1 MYSTIEMKM
10 AVCASLSDLPS
21 EIKQLVWQHLVT
33 VVDKDESSRKPPVLK
48 KKSRTRKKIQESR
61 RKTDKKVMDML
72 VDMQACKKL
81 NL

>member
-10 AVCASLSDLPS
+10 AVCASLSDLPL

-33 VVDKDESSRKPPVLK
+33 AVDKDESAKKPPVLK
-48 KKSRTRKKIQESR
+48 TKSHSRKKIRESR
-61 RKTDKKVMDML
+61 RKIDKRVMDIL